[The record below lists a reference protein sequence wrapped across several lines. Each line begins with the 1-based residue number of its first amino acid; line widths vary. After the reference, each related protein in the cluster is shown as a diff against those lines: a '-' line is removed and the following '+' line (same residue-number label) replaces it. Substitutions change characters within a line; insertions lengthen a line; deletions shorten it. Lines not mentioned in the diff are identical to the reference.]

1 MTRARDLAD
10 SADKDIAG
18 TVTLDDIIL
27 SNDITLADNGKAIF
41 GAGSDLSIFHNGSSS
56 LIEDSG
62 TGGLTIR
69 SNLLTVQNAAGNE
82 TVAQFVQDGFVKL
95 FHNNSQVFTTT
106 STGIDV
112 TGTAVTDGLTVAG
125 NVSVDGGTIK
135 LDGNYP
141 VGTQNVALGDAAL
154 DDGSL
159 SGGFNTAIG
168 RASLSNNTSGAN
180 NSALGNG
187 SLQNNTTASNNTA
200 VGYQSLYANTSSS
213 NTAVGNLAAKNAT
226 TATGLVIVGRE
237 AGRDLTTGSQNTALG
252 YDAMQKTTTGG
263 SNVSLGFRAL
273 FSNTT
278 ASNNVAVGY
287 KAGYTGTTAA
297 ANVFIG
303 RDAGYYVTTANGNT
317 FIGDSSGG
325 NMTTGQNNTIL
336 GRHNG
341 NQGGLDIRTTSNNI
355 VLSDGDGN
363 PRMYWH
369 GGLSSPL
376 WEIKNSGGNGQW
388 IARFS
393 NTTNSGSPYG
403 VNIRFTQVAPDNN
416 STQFI
421 TCSDTGGVRMLV
433 TNQGDLQNH
442 DNSYGAISD
451 VKLKEQI
458 EDASSQWQDIKDL
471 TIRKYKMKTDIADKG
486 DSNELWRLG
495 VVAQEV
501 ETAGMSGL
509 VYETPDRDED
519 NNDLGTTTKA
529 VKYSILYM
537 KAVKALQE
545 AMDRIETLEAKVT
558 ALENA

>member
-27 SNDITLADNGKAIF
+27 ANDITLADNGKAIF

-278 ASNNVAVGY
+278 ASSNTAVGY
-287 KAGYTGTTAA
+287 QAGYSNTGNGGLTHL
-297 ANVFIG
+297 G
-303 RDAGYYVTTANGNT
+303 YRAGYSGTGAYNT
-317 FIGDSSGG
+317 LIGYQAGKDI
-325 NMTTGQNNTIL
+325 TTGQRNTVL
-336 GRHNG
+336 GAYNG

-509 VYETPDRDED
+509 VYETPDMDED

-558 ALENA
+558 ALETP